1 MNREKTLRFHLL
13 YIAVFLLV
21 SGSCDHTF
29 DPTDQEDGTYS
40 VHGVLDLLE
49 ETSYIRVRD
58 MNAPFTPDAT
68 EALDAIVTLHNLD
81 SGERTQLSS
90 HIREFEGVFLHTF
103 IYHEGVTPDTPY
115 LLTVESSSG
124 SELELNT
131 LTPTMPVMQDIQD
144 IVMMKDLLSR
154 LNVPPW

>member
-1 MNREKTLRFHLL
+1 MGYEQL
-13 YIAVFLLV
+13 FL
-21 SGSCDHTF
+21 S
-29 DPTDQEDGTYS
+29 
-40 VHGVLDLLE
+40 
-49 ETSYIRVRD
+49 
-58 MNAPFTPDAT
+58 
-68 EALDAIVTLHNLD
+68 
-81 SGERTQLSS
+81 
-90 HIREFEGVFLHTF
+90 EFEGVFLHTF

-154 LNVPPW
+154 VNVPPW